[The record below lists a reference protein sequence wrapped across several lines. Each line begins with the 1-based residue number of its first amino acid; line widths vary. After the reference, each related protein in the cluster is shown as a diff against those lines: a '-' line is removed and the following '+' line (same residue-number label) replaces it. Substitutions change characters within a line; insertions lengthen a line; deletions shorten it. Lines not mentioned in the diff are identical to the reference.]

1 MRCKELSGTKVYRD
15 ARGLRPI
22 VTSAIDVVYY
32 NDRSTIAGARAS
44 CHPKLPCQLGPLM
57 PSQPKNRPVKA
68 RARAPVGKRQVL
80 VIMDQ
85 EVIKSVK
92 VAAVEDDIK
101 MSHAVERAVR
111 DWLSRRKR
119 ARAMS
124 KAV

>member
-1 MRCKELSGTKVYRD
+1 MS
-15 ARGLRPI
+15 
-22 VTSAIDVVYY
+22 
-32 NDRSTIAGARAS
+32 
-44 CHPKLPCQLGPLM
+44 
-57 PSQPKNRPVKA
+57 SQPKKRPVKA

-80 VIMDQ
+80 IIMDQ

-101 MSHAVERAVR
+101 MSHAVETAVR
-111 DWLSRRKR
+111 DWLIKRKR